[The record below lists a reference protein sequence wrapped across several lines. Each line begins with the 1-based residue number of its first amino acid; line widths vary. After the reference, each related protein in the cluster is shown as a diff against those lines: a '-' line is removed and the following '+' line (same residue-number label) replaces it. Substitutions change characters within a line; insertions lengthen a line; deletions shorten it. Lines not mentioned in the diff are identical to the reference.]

1 MIFVHMGKNK
11 VPELYEMT
19 SHEVLKYD
27 YSSRN
32 NLVARYNMN
41 VAQMSSAVKKL

>member
-1 MIFVHMGKNK
+1 MIFVHVDKNNT
-11 VPELYEMT
+11 PSLYEMT

-32 NLVARYNMN
+32 SLIARYNMS
-41 VAQMSSAVKKL
+41 VAETS